1 MLMIIQYQ
9 RKSTNLIAIKLSITT
24 SVALHPTKSILA
36 TGSDDHTWRI
46 WAIPSGEHIMTGEG
60 HGDWISSVQFH
71 PK

>member
-1 MLMIIQYQ
+1 MH
-9 RKSTNLIAIKLSITT
+9 TLIANNEFLVY

-46 WAIPSGEHIMTGEG
+46 WAIPNGEHIMTGEG
-60 HGDWISSVQFH
+60 HDDWISSVQFH